1 MPLKGSQ
8 QPLNDERPRAKGEG
22 MNIPGNCRY
31 SKDHFWVKPEG
42 NEAVIGLSDYLQ
54 EELGDAIFVDLP
66 DVDDDVEVAGTFGII
81 ESTRS
86 VSDMTAP
93 VTGTVIQVNTD
104 LEDGPELINE
114 DPYGD
119 GWLFRVQLDDPQ
131 QIDSLM
137 TPEEYEEYIADLV
150 LED

>member
-1 MPLKGSQ
+1 
-8 QPLNDERPRAKGEG
+8 
-22 MNIPGNCRY
+22 MNIPGNYRY

-42 NEAVIGLSDYLQ
+42 NEALIGLSDYLQ

-66 DVDDDVEVAGTFGII
+66 DVEDDIEVSGTFGII
-81 ESTRS
+81 ESTRA

-93 VTGTVIQVNTD
+93 VTGTVVQVNAD
-104 LEDGPELINE
+104 LEAGPELVNE

-119 GWLFRVQLDDPQ
+119 GWLIRVQLDDPQ
-131 QIDSLM
+131 QVDSLM